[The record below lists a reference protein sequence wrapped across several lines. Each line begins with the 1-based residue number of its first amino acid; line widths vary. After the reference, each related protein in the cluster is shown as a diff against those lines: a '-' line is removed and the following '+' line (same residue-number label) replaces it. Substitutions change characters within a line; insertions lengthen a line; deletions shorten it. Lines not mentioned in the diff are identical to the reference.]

1 MDETI
6 KIMEKT
12 QKSSVHKHEFHDEKI
27 RVLKGFLNL
36 KIENRKPIP
45 LNEKGLKEIIIPADT
60 WHQLIAETDC
70 QIECILT
77 GVKKRKEYL

>member
-1 MDETI
+1 MAKKMNKTI
-6 KIMEKT
+6 KIMEKN
-12 QKSSVHKHEFHDEKI
+12 QKSSFHKHEIHDEKI

-36 KIENRKPIP
+36 KIKNRKPIP
-45 LNEKGLKEIIIPADT
+45 LNEKGIKEIIIPADT

-77 GVKKRKEYL
+77 GVKK